1 VTEPR
6 SIPPVRLDGAG
17 PEGAPAPPP
26 SPALLVRVSGVW
38 RYRDELDTL
47 LSIEGRAPGAD
58 LHP

>member
-6 SIPPVRLDGAG
+6 SIPPTRLDGPGTERAS
-17 PEGAPAPPP
+17 APPP

-38 RYRDELDTL
+38 RYRDELATL
-47 LSIEGRAPGAD
+47 LSIEGRGSGAD

>member
-6 SIPPVRLDGAG
+6 SIPPARLDGTG
-17 PEGAPAPPP
+17 PERAPTPPP

-47 LSIEGRAPGAD
+47 LSIEVGAPGAD